1 MEALNRGHMAALFPA
16 VMVVQAAALVLRL
29 GQMAPEVLQALLDKV
44 MLVAA
49 ESIPHLVMAEV
60 EVAVRELLV

>member
-1 MEALNRGHMAALFPA
+1 
-16 VMVVQAAALVLRL
+16 MVVQAAAVVLVL
-29 GQMAPEVLQALLDKV
+29 GQPMAPEVLQALLDKV

-60 EVAVRELLV
+60 EAVVRELLV